1 MAEAATLIG
10 MPGNLALW
18 RLLGLRG
25 HSLPLQSLEE
35 TLLWDFTLEGM
46 VQELRSRGFQ
56 ARAVQVSAGELDHLE
71 LPTLAQAQT
80 GDWVVLRRRAPGG
93 FLLEQGV
100 AGLEFAPLELLD
112 AALAGPALDLS
123 EPLPERGGLW
133 ARMFQLLPRHRGE
146 LAQAAAAAVVLQGLA
161 LVAPWLTARALDRA
175 LPQGA
180 ASLLAILSLGLVL
193 AAFFRAWVGWLREAT
208 LLAFAAKFE
217 AALEKGLLEQLLWL
231 PFRDLQRRTLG
242 EHLQAFT
249 GLGIARSQL
258 LNRGVGVLLGAVTGL
273 AYLAWML
280 SMAPGLAAL
289 VAGAALL
296 MGFGSLLSGRLQARI
311 QAREVEAGEA
321 QRSALAELLR
331 GIPTLKATGA
341 QGWAFRRWR
350 GLLDQGLDRSLERER
365 LDLWNETL
373 QGLLGQGLNAAV
385 LVAGGREVLDGRMS
399 LGALMAFVQLAQGF
413 QGAVASL
420 ASAAVT
426 FLAVRPQL
434 AAVEAVFS
442 AEPEARPPR
451 KGPADLPGPL
461 ALEDVWF
468 RYAEDSPWVL
478 QNLSLQVRP
487 GAFHHL
493 PGPSGSGKSTLLKI
507 IAGLY
512 APDRGSVSLG
522 GLDPRAAS
530 RFMVYLPQFPQLLSG
545 SLQDNLKLF
554 SGGASQRKLK
564 EVAEETGLADWVATL
579 PMGYQTVVA
588 SGGAN
593 LSGGQRQLIA
603 ITAILASGKKLLL
616 LDEALSNLDWVS
628 RARIVRSR
636 RFEGRTVVYA
646 SHEEV
651 LAR

>member
-1 MAEAATLIG
+1 MLIG

-25 HSLPLQSLEE
+25 VSLPLQSLEE
-35 TLLWDFTLEGM
+35 TLLWDFSLEGM
-46 VQELRSRGFQ
+46 VQELRGRGFQ
-56 ARAVQVSAGELDHLE
+56 ARAVQVSASELDHLE

-80 GDWVVLRRRAPGG
+80 GDWVVLRKRAPGG
-93 FLLEQGV
+93 FLVEQGV
-100 AGLEFAPLELLD
+100 AGLEFAGLELLD

-133 ARMFQLLPRHRGE
+133 QRMAQLLPRHRTE

-161 LVAPWLTARALDRA
+161 LVSPWLTARAVDRA

-180 ASLLAILSLGLVL
+180 GSLLAILSLGLVL
-193 AAFFRAWVGWLREAT
+193 SAFFRAWVGWIREAT

-231 PFRDLQRRTLG
+231 PFKDLQKKTLG

-249 GLGIARSQL
+249 GLSLARSQL
-258 LNRGVGVLLGAVTGL
+258 LNRGVGVVLSAVTGL

-280 SMAPGLAAL
+280 ASNPGLAAL
-289 VAGAALL
+289 VAGTALA
-296 MGFGSLLSGRLQARI
+296 MGLASFLSGRLQAKV
-311 QAREVEAGEA
+311 QAKEVEAAQE
-321 QRSALAELLR
+321 QRSALAEMLR
-331 GIPTLKATGA
+331 GIPTLKATGNH
-341 QGWAFRRWR
+341 GWALSRWMRR
-350 GLLDQGLDRSLERER
+350 LDAGLDRGLQRER

-373 QGLLGQGLNAAV
+373 QGILGQGLNAAV
-385 LVAGGREVLDGRMS
+385 LILGGRDVLAGQLS
-399 LGALMAFVQLAQGF
+399 LGSLMAFLQLASGF
-413 QGAVASL
+413 QGAVSSL
-420 ASAAVT
+420 ASAGVA
-426 FLAVRPQL
+426 FLAMKPQL
-434 AAVEAVFS
+434 REVEAVLA
-442 AEPEARPPR
+442 AEPEPRPPR

-468 RYAEDSPWVL
+468 RYGEDAPWVL
-478 QNLSLQVRP
+478 QGLSLRVQP

-493 PGPSGSGKSTLLKI
+493 PGPSGSGKSTLLKV

-545 SLQDNLKLF
+545 SILDNLKLF
-554 SGGASQRKLK
+554 SGGATQKRCL
-564 EVAEETGLADWVATL
+564 EVAEETGLAAWVATL

-628 RARIVRSR
+628 RARIVRSP

-651 LAR
+651 LVR

>member
-1 MAEAATLIG
+1 MAEASLLIG

-25 HSLPLQSLEE
+25 VSLPLQSLEE
-35 TLLWDFTLEGM
+35 TLLWDFSLDGM
-46 VQELRSRGFQ
+46 VQELRGRGFQ
-56 ARAVQVSAGELDHLE
+56 ARAVQVSAQELDHLE

-80 GDWVVLRRRAPGG
+80 GDWVVLRKRAPGG
-93 FLLEQGV
+93 FLVEQGV
-100 AGLEFAPLELLD
+100 AGLEFASLELLD
-112 AALAGPALDLS
+112 TALAGPALDLS
-123 EPLPERGGLW
+123 EPLPDRGGLW
-133 ARMFQLLPRHRGE
+133 KRMAQLLPRHKAE
-146 LAQAAAAAVVLQGLA
+146 LAQAAAAALVLQGLA
-161 LVAPWLTARALDRA
+161 LVSPWLTARAVDHA

-193 AAFFRAWVGWLREAT
+193 AAFFRAWVGWIREAT

-231 PFRDLQRRTLG
+231 PFKDLQRKTLG

-249 GLGIARSQL
+249 GLGLARSQL
-258 LNRGVGVLLGAVTGL
+258 LNRGVGVLLAAVTGL

-280 SMAPGLAAL
+280 AVNPGLAAL
-289 VAGAALL
+289 VAGVALA
-296 MGFGSLLSGRLQARI
+296 MGLASFLSGRLQARV
-311 QAREVEAGEA
+311 QAREVEAAQE
-321 QRSALAELLR
+321 QRSALAEMLR
-331 GIPTLKATGA
+331 GIPTLKATGNH
-341 QGWAFRRWR
+341 GWAFARWMRR
-350 GLLDQGLDRSLERER
+350 LDAGLDRSLQRER
-365 LDLWNETL
+365 LDLWNEAT
-373 QGLLGQGLNAAV
+373 QGLLGQGLSAAILV
-385 LVAGGREVLDGRMS
+385 LGGRDVLAGQLS
-399 LGALMAFVQLAQGF
+399 LGNLMAFLQLASGF
-413 QGAVASL
+413 QGAVSSL
-420 ASAAVT
+420 ASAGVA
-426 FLAVRPQL
+426 FLAMKPQL
-434 AAVEAVFS
+434 REVEAVLA

-451 KGPADLPGPL
+451 KGPVDLPGPL

-468 RYAEDSPWVL
+468 RYGDDTPWVL
-478 QNLSLQVRP
+478 QGVSLQVRP

-522 GLDPRAAS
+522 GLDPRAAA
-530 RFMVYLPQFPQLLSG
+530 RFMIYLPQFPQLLSG
-545 SLQDNLKLF
+545 SILDNLKLF
-554 SGGASQRKLK
+554 SGGATQRRCL
-564 EVAEETGLADWVATL
+564 EVAAETGLAEWVDTL

-628 RARIVRSR
+628 RSRITRSP

-651 LAR
+651 LVR